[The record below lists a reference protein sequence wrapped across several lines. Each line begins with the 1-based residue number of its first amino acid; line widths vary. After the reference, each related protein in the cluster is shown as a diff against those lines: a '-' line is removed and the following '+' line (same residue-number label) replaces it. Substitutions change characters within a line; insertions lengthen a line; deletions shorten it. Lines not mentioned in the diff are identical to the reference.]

1 MHALRTAAL
10 STFVTMIFLACAFPG
25 FASGG
30 QYIVTKV
37 YDGNTVNVKGYGAQI
52 KVRLMGIDAP
62 ELSLIR
68 GKPGQLY
75 AEEAKR
81 YLTKL
86 VQNRLVELQDCV
98 PIGYDLYLGVIFLD
112 GKNINLEMVRAGLAE
127 ACSPGS
133 SEGFDLEPFLTTE
146 KEAKQAK
153 RGIWSLGDRYV
164 SPEAWRK
171 KERVRSACA
180 LMLFG
185 LSKSKLVE

>member
-1 MHALRTAAL
+1 
-10 STFVTMIFLACAFPG
+10 MIIFAIVSPG

-30 QYIVTKV
+30 QYRVTKV
-37 YDGNTVNVKGYGAQI
+37 YDGDTVKVKGRGAQI

-75 AEEAKR
+75 AEKSKR
-81 YLTKL
+81 YLTNL
-86 VQNRLVELQDCV
+86 VQNRIVELQDCV
-98 PIGYDLYLGVIFLD
+98 PIGYDLYLGVILLD

-127 ACSPGS
+127 VCSLES
-133 SEGFDLEPFLTTE
+133 SEGFDLEPFFSTE
-146 KEAKQAK
+146 KGAKQAK
-153 RGIWSLGDRYV
+153 RGIWSLGDSYV

-171 KERVRSACA
+171 KQRVRSACA

-185 LSKSKLVE
+185 LSTSKLAE